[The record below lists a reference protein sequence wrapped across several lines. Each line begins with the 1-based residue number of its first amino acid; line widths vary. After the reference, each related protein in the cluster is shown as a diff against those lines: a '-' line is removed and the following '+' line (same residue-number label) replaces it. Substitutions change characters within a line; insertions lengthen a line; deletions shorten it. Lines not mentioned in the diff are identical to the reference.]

1 MSKIEVE
8 LFQCSRIIFVWISK
22 LFYVITYLLLSFSP
36 VEYTHEAAD
45 GILSLQLLGPP
56 VYSVTNSYW

>member
-8 LFQCSRIIFVWISK
+8 LFQCSSIIFVWISK

-56 VYSVTNSYW
+56 V